1 MRCLVSFGDEEARP
15 SRLHDIIAFY
25 RDSNQLQNQIDESHR
40 HESGGYDYS
49 TYDDVKPESMDNPP
63 VQHIDIM
70 AANKHSKEPKVHFG
84 GSSSEESINASESL
98 ESAVTAVSDSSSESS
113 S

>member
-1 MRCLVSFGDEEARP
+1 MRSLVSFGDEEARP

-40 HESGGYDYS
+40 HESGSYDYS

-63 VQHIDIM
+63 IQHIDIM
-70 AANKHSKEPKVHFG
+70 AANKHSKEPKVHS
-84 GSSSEESINASESL
+84 GSSSLNESINSSEASESAN
-98 ESAVTAVSDSSSESS
+98 SAVSDSAGESS